1 VIGYWSG
8 TNPDRKD
15 KKKADLHDNAYPTI
29 VIEIAYANES
39 LPVLREEIKD
49 WISEETSVMIAIGVK
64 IFERGRIR
72 AS

>member
-1 VIGYWSG
+1 
-8 TNPDRKD
+8 
-15 KKKADLHDNAYPTI
+15 LHGNAYPTI
-29 VIEIAYANES
+29 VIEVAYVNES

-72 AS
+72 VS